1 MTVSTRLLFLIA
13 LLAAFPPLSTDMY
26 LPAIPELR
34 AQWQQPIMVINLTL
48 IGFFIAYCVFLLVY
62 GPISDRYGRR
72 RPLMVGTGIYIAAS
86 LACALSDGIQMMIV
100 ARVFQA
106 AGAAS
111 ASALSLA
118 ICKDLFDAESRERVM
133 AHIAVIMALAPMLAP
148 IIGSWVI
155 YWADWRWV
163 FVVQAL
169 MGAVAFLGVYRMTE
183 PLKTFSTVSPRK
195 VIGVYIRLLGN
206 GRYTSLL
213 LAMSLLV
220 FPMFAFIAG
229 SSEIYISHFGLS
241 ERQFGIFF
249 GANAMASMLGS
260 LVFGRISLYIP
271 TQKLVTIS
279 FAGVLTAGIWMLVWP
294 HTSPWSLT
302 LPMAMMTFFFG
313 LNRPPTNN
321 LILEQVHQ
329 DVGAA
334 SSLLVFTFMI
344 LGAGSMGIVSLQ
356 WPDKI
361 NVLGTMATVSGGLT
375 LLFWLRYK
383 NVFLAALPTH
393 RRR

>member
-1 MTVSTRLLFLIA
+1 MKNRILFLIA

-26 LPAIPELR
+26 LPAIPLLR
-34 AQWQQPIMVINLTL
+34 EQWGEPLMVINLTL
-48 IGFFIAYCVFLLVY
+48 IGFFVAYCLFLLVY

-72 RPLMVGTGIYIAAS
+72 RPLMVGIGIYIMAS
-86 LACALSDGIQMMIV
+86 LACAVSGGIHMMIA

-118 ICKDLFDAESRERVM
+118 ICKDLFDAESRERIM

-155 YWADWRWV
+155 YWTSWQWV
-163 FVVQAL
+163 FVAQAV
-169 MGAVAFLGVYRMTE
+169 MGAIAFLGVYRMAE
-183 PLKTFSTVSPRK
+183 PLKTFTTVSPKK
-195 VIGVYIRLLGN
+195 VIGVYFRLLAN
-206 GRYTSLL
+206 GRYTSLVFS
-213 LAMSLLV
+213 MSLLV
-220 FPMFAFIAG
+220 FPMFAFIAA

-241 ERQFGIFF
+241 EREFGIVF
-249 GANAMASMLGS
+249 GANAMASMFGS
-260 LVFGRISLYIP
+260 LVFGRLSLYVRME
-271 TQKLVTIS
+271 KLITLS
-279 FAGVLTAGIWMLVWP
+279 FAGILLAGVWMLLGP
-294 HTSPWSLT
+294 HVSPWSLA
-302 LPMAMMTFFFG
+302 LPMATMTFFFG

-344 LGAGSMGIVSLQ
+344 LGASSMGIVSLQ
-356 WPDKI
+356 WTDKI
-361 NVLGTMATVSGGLT
+361 TVLGSMAALSGGLV

-383 NVFLAALPTH
+383 DVFLAALP
-393 RRR
+393 RRRPG

>member
-1 MTVSTRLLFLIA
+1 
-13 LLAAFPPLSTDMY
+13 MY
-26 LPAIPELR
+26 LSAIPILR
-34 AQWQQPIMVINLTL
+34 EQWGQPLMVVNLTL
-48 IGFFIAYCVFLLVY
+48 IGFFVAYCLFLLVY

-72 RPLMVGTGIYIAAS
+72 RPLMVGIGIYIVAS
-86 LACALSDGIQMMIV
+86 LACALAGGIHTMIV

-118 ICKDLFDAESRERVM
+118 ICKDLFDAESRERIM
-133 AHIAVIMALAPMLAP
+133 AHIAVIMALAPMIAP

-155 YWADWRWV
+155 YWAGWPWV
-163 FVVQAL
+163 FVVQAG
-169 MGAVAFLGVYRMTE
+169 MGLIAWIGVYRMPE
-183 PLKTFSTVSPRK
+183 PLKTFSTVNPKK
-195 VIGVYIRLLGN
+195 VLGVYFRLLGN
-206 GRYTSLL
+206 GRYASLL
-213 LAMSLLV
+213 LAMSLLAL
-220 FPMFAFIAG
+220 PLFAFIAG

-241 ERQFGIFF
+241 ERQFGIVF

-260 LVFGRISLYIP
+260 LIFGRLSLYIRME
-271 TQKLVTIS
+271 KLVTVS
-279 FAGVLTAGIWMLVWP
+279 FAGIMIAGAWMLLAP
-294 HTSPWSLT
+294 HMFPWSLA

-344 LGAGSMGIVSLQ
+344 LGAGSMGIISLP
-356 WPDKI
+356 WTDKI
-361 NVLGTMATVSGGLT
+361 SVLGSMAAISGGLT
-375 LLFWLRYK
+375 LVFWLRYK
-383 NVFLAALPTH
+383 GVFLAALP
-393 RRR
+393 RQRPGWGEKP